1 MIAMA
6 DLTLT
11 GKNFEQEVLLAKE
24 PVLVDFWATWCGPC
38 RMLAPVIEEIAN
50 EYAGKVKVGKVNVD
64 DERELA
70 LEYGV
75 SSIPTVM
82 VFQNGEVKE
91 TSVGYRPKEEIEQLL
106 K

>member
-1 MIAMA
+1 MA
-6 DLTLT
+6 ELTLT
-11 GKNFEQEVLLAKE
+11 GQNFEQEVLLAKE

-38 RMLAPVIEEIAN
+38 RMLVPVIEEIAN

-91 TSVGYRPKEEIEQLL
+91 TSVGYRPKEEIEQML

>member
-1 MIAMA
+1 MTI
-6 DLTLT
+6 LTSE
-11 GKNFEQEVLLAKE
+11 NFDREVLNSDK
-24 PVLVDFWATWCGPC
+24 PVVVDFWATWCGPC

-91 TSVGYRPKEEIEQLL
+91 TSVGYRPKEEIEQML

>member
-1 MIAMA
+1 MA

-11 GKNFEQEVLLAKE
+11 GQNFEQEVLLAKE

-82 VFQNGEVKE
+82 VFQNGEVKQ

>member
-1 MIAMA
+1 MA
-6 DLTLT
+6 ELTLT

-91 TSVGYRPKEEIEQLL
+91 TSVGYRPKEEIEQML

>member
-1 MIAMA
+1 M
-6 DLTLT
+6 
-11 GKNFEQEVLLAKE
+11 AKE
-24 PVLVDFWATWCGPC
+24 LMSSEFSSFVKQDKPVLVDFWATWCGPC

-82 VFQNGEVKE
+82 VFQNGEVKQ

>member
-1 MIAMA
+1 MA
-6 DLTLT
+6 ELTIT
-11 GKNFEQEVLLAKE
+11 QQNFEQEVLLAKE

-50 EYAGKVKVGKVNVD
+50 EYAGKVKVDKVNVD

-82 VFQNGEVKE
+82 VFQNGEVKQ
-91 TSVGYRPKEEIEQLL
+91 TSVGYRPKEEIEQML

>member
-1 MIAMA
+1 MA
-6 DLTLT
+6 ELTLT
-11 GKNFEQEVLLAKE
+11 GQNFEQEVLLAKE

-64 DERELA
+64 DARELA

-91 TSVGYRPKEEIEQLL
+91 TSVGYRPKEEIEQML

>member
-1 MIAMA
+1 MA
-6 DLTLT
+6 ELTIT
-11 GKNFEQEVLLAKE
+11 QQNFEQEVLLAKE

-82 VFQNGEVKE
+82 VFQNGEVKQ

>member
-1 MIAMA
+1 MA
-6 DLTLT
+6 ELTIT
-11 GKNFEQEVLLAKE
+11 QQNFEQEVLLAKE

-38 RMLAPVIEEIAN
+38 RMLAPVFEEIAN

-82 VFQNGEVKE
+82 VFQNGEVKQ

>member
-1 MIAMA
+1 MA
-6 DLTLT
+6 ELTIT
-11 GKNFEQEVLLAKE
+11 QQNFEQEVLLAKE

-50 EYAGKVKVGKVNVD
+50 EYAGKVKDGKVNVD

-91 TSVGYRPKEEIEQLL
+91 TSVGYRPKEEIEQML

>member
-1 MIAMA
+1 MA
-6 DLTLT
+6 ELTIT
-11 GKNFEQEVLLAKE
+11 QQNFEQEVLLAKE

-50 EYAGKVKVGKVNVD
+50 EYAGKVQVGKVNVD

>member
-1 MIAMA
+1 MA
-6 DLTLT
+6 ELTLT
-11 GKNFEQEVLLAKE
+11 GQNFEQEVLLAKE

-91 TSVGYRPKEEIEQLL
+91 TSVGSRPKEEIEQLL

>member
-1 MIAMA
+1 MA
-6 DLTLT
+6 ELTIT
-11 GKNFEQEVLLAKE
+11 QQNFEQEVLLAKE

-82 VFQNGEVKE
+82 VFKNGEVKQ

>member
-1 MIAMA
+1 MA
-6 DLTLT
+6 ELTIT
-11 GKNFEQEVLLAKE
+11 QQNFEQEVLLAKE

-91 TSVGYRPKEEIEQLL
+91 TFVGYRPKEEIEQLL

>member
-1 MIAMA
+1 MA
-6 DLTLT
+6 ELTIT
-11 GKNFEQEVLLAKE
+11 QQNFEQEVLLAKE

-91 TSVGYRPKEEIEQLL
+91 TSVGYRPKEEIEQML